1 MIIKNKKTLFP
12 NDRDPRGNSD
22 FDRFT
27 TYPNQGKIS
36 DNKPI
41 TFEHDSQ
48 QRNYPPKSEEKKE
61 KKTKEIRRFV
71 HFFTAQ
77 ISLFHSTR
85 GLRGEKK
92 KNETRAKLDNR
103 GTQHGGDS
111 PQRRA
116 GTVLDDAGTDGCVAS
131 LTRGRAIVCGLVL
144 PIRQR
149 LSTPK
154 ALSLSLCVSV
164 DTSTP
169 RT

>member
-61 KKTKEIRRFV
+61 KKRKKFVDSFISSQHKFHCSIPPEVYEGKKRKMKLAPNSIIAARNTVETRRS
-71 HFFTAQ
+71 AE
-77 ISLFHSTR
+77 R
-85 GLRGEKK
+85 GL
-92 KNETRAKLDNR
+92 
-103 GTQHGGDS
+103 
-111 PQRRA
+111 
-116 GTVLDDAGTDGCVAS
+116 C
-131 LTRGRAIVCGLVL
+131 
-144 PIRQR
+144 
-149 LSTPK
+149 
-154 ALSLSLCVSV
+154 
-164 DTSTP
+164 
-169 RT
+169 